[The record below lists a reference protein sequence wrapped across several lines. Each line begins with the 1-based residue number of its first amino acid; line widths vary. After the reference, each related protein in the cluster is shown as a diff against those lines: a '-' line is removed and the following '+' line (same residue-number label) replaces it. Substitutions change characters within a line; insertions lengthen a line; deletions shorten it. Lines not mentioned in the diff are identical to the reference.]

1 MRVPVALCAVFFGFA
16 ALAAEPD
23 TAPPAHP
30 DAALKKD
37 WEQRFRAADKN
48 HDRKLDRAEAK
59 AGLPKILYE
68 HFDDIDTNHDGR
80 ITPEE
85 LWAMHEREVAARE
98 QRRAARVGR
107 PR

>member
-1 MRVPVALCAVFFGFA
+1 MRVPAVLGAVLISFA
-16 ALAAEPD
+16 ALAAGPD
-23 TAPPAHP
+23 AAPPAHP
-30 DAALKKD
+30 DEKLKQE

-59 AGLPKILYE
+59 AGLPKVLYD
-68 HFDDIDTNHDGR
+68 HFDDIDLNHDGR

-98 QRRAARVGR
+98 RRRAERVGR
-107 PR
+107 PQ